1 MQDMAGSFPADLT
14 VLRNG
19 EPEYDRA
26 RAVFN
31 LAGVPA
37 PAEAVIARTV
47 DEVRSAVRYA
57 AAVGRPVRVLSTGH
71 GSMSRGAMD
80 DALLIRV
87 ELTDGLRIDPTTRT
101 AWVAAGTRREGV
113 VTAAAAYGLT
123 ALHGSSSTVGA
134 VGYLLHGGLSF
145 YGRRHG
151 VAANSVRSIE
161 LVTATGDHIRVDA
174 EHRAELFWAL
184 RGGGGGFGVV
194 TAVEIELIPV
204 VGTISG
210 SIVWP
215 AEYAAA
221 LIPTWRE
228 WAATAPREITTNLRL
243 LNLPELPHLPAELAG
258 QQTVAIRGTAHAN
271 TARDLDTTARAVID
285 LIEPLRAI
293 AEPTLNTWAPA
304 TTVEVLRT
312 QMDPESPTP
321 VHASHRL
328 LDALPDATVEKLVDT
343 TGPGS
348 QSPLMVVELRQL
360 GGAFADPLRPGGAF
374 DRIASPWLYHA
385 AGVALDTA
393 AIEAIAGQFASNSAV
408 LAAHTTPYTVPSF
421 AEDAAQH
428 QQSFGP
434 AIAEA
439 VSAVRQ
445 SYDPDGLFRGDVA
458 VGSTYALSASPER
471 RFHNLYHDLQETSSN
486 ATAQD

>member
-1 MQDMAGSFPADLT
+1 MQDIAGSFPADLT
-14 VLRNG
+14 VLSKRRTRIR
-19 EPEYDRA
+19 PCP
-26 RAVFN
+26 AVFN
-31 LAGVPA
+31 VAGVPA

-47 DEVRSAVRYA
+47 DEVRSAARYA

-87 ELTDGLRIDPTTRT
+87 ELTVGLRIDPTTRT
-101 AWVAAGTRREGV
+101 AWVPAGTPWGGV

-123 ALHGSSSTVGA
+123 AMHGSSPTVGA

-174 EHRAELFWAL
+174 EHHAELFWAL

-215 AEYAAA
+215 AE
-221 LIPTWRE
+221 
-228 WAATAPREITTNLRL
+228 
-243 LNLPELPHLPAELAG
+243 
-258 QQTVAIRGTAHAN
+258 
-271 TARDLDTTARAVID
+271 
-285 LIEPLRAI
+285 
-293 AEPTLNTWAPA
+293 
-304 TTVEVLRT
+304 
-312 QMDPESPTP
+312 SPTP

-348 QSPLMVVELRQL
+348 QSPMMVVELRQL
-360 GGAFADPLRPGGAF
+360 GGAFADPLRLGGAF
-374 DRIASPWLYHA
+374 DRIDRPWLYYA
-385 AGVALDTA
+385 AGVAFDTA
-393 AIEAIAGQFASNSAV
+393 ATESIAGQFSSNSAV
-408 LAAHTTPYTVPSF
+408 LAAHTTRYTIPPF
-421 AEDAAQH
+421 AEDAAEH
-428 QQSFGP
+428 QQSFGL
-434 AIAEA
+434 ATARA
-439 VSAVRQ
+439 VNTVRQ

-458 VGSTYALSASPER
+458 VGSTYALGVSPER